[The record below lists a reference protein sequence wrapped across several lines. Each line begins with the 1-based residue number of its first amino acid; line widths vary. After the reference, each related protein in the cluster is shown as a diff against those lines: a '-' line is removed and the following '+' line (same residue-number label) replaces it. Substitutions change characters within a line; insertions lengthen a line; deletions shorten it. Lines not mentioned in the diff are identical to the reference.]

1 MSLRAI
7 FSSKDI
13 RNLFC
18 LATIQLSNALL
29 PLIAFPAVMLSI
41 GVEQFSSIAITEAV
55 ATLLLA
61 ITLYSF
67 EIDGVSSVVGL
78 SVVEDR
84 EQISRVFSE
93 ILYARLLIVAT
104 CALGVLAVLPLLE
117 TRYQVLMLGWLL
129 YPIGVALQSLWL
141 FQALERNVVPAFVVA
156 VTRIASLFGLLVYV
170 DESTDYWLVPILFS
184 LSYVM
189 TGVILQGFLWRNTG
203 ITLVMVP
210 VQNILQRIRGGA
222 AIFIGGMSVSLYRDS
237 NTLILGAL
245 SNSHAVSIYSIVE
258 KFVKFIQAAARPLNQ
273 LYFNKVV
280 RQLKGHTV
288 PNFNSFV
295 IVFRHTVPQL
305 AVILVGLILVFFLYT
320 KIPHDW
326 LDDKVGVVAG
336 PGASLFTVMSVSVFF
351 GISNFMFGSAGLNFL
366 GEKKYFTKS
375 IFLVGIFSVLFSLI
389 FVPLFDYWATAVAFV
404 LSEIILSALI
414 ALRYRRTPYSSGK

>member
-18 LATIQLSNALL
+18 LATIQFSNALL

-156 VTRIASLFGLLVYV
+156 VTRTASLFGLLVYV

-184 LSYVM
+184 LSYFM
-189 TGVILQGFLWRNTG
+189 SGLILQVVLWRKLRIN
-203 ITLVMVP
+203 LLMVP
-210 VQNILQRIRGGA
+210 MHNILQRIRSGT

-245 SNSHAVSIYSIVE
+245 STSHAVSVYAVVE
-258 KFVKFIQAAARPLNQ
+258 KIVKFIQAAARPINQ
-273 LYFNKVV
+273 LYFNKVIIALEG
-280 RQLKGHTV
+280 RDTPDRHSLR
-288 PNFNSFV
+288 V
-295 IVFRHTVPQL
+295 IVGYTLPQL
-305 AVILVGLILVFFLYT
+305 FLMLICLLLFYVTAYNFLPLLSGAGLIDSIYSG
-320 KIPHDW
+320 IPI
-326 LDDKVGVVAG
+326 LI
-336 PGASLFTVMSVSVFF
+336 FMSVAVFV
-351 GISNFMFGSAGLNFL
+351 GISNFMLGSVGLNCLGQRHYFL
-366 GEKKYFTKS
+366 RAILTVGLVS
-375 IFLVGIFSVLFSLI
+375 ISVSAVLSLLYGAWGAAI
-389 FVPLFDYWATAVAFV
+389 IFV
-404 LSEIILSALI
+404 LSEVAL
-414 ALRYRRTPYSSGK
+414 LVLVVKRYTRGTAE